1 MRGKNSFAV
10 LLNGYFNFSRSKL
23 FRSTLWSGATSKAK
37 LNSLQ
42 SKLSNSSSI
51 PELLI

>member
-1 MRGKNSFAV
+1 MRGKNSFVV

-23 FRSTLWSGATSKAK
+23 FSSTLWSGATSKAK

-42 SKLSNSSSI
+42 SKLSTSSSI
-51 PELLI
+51 PELLM